1 MGVGFMRKVGILILY
16 IVTIM
21 SLIAGCT
28 NVQIEIPD
36 EVFDGMI
43 MVDDKIYTYTGY
55 EVPVE
60 IDRGA
65 ILGKI
70 SSTVKEYEMPMG
82 NGQANFE
89 IKGARFAQ
97 YEDDMVVF
105 LNNKWVLFK
114 NQEDMISGFSVNNFG
129 FLMED
134 FSHEEIYKVFRTI
147 RKYIIVDDNYEANL
161 DSIIETSFRECGIDD
176 QSIIEDAKSN
186 LEITV
191 SPPKPTISPQAFK
204 LNQLS
209 GRGYT
214 IQGENLSE
222 ADDEFIIHF
231 GQSFVNLFNG
241 AVGEQLDVKFEKYIS
256 NPNLLKFADKMLEL
270 TQKQDLLG
278 RNSVNYGWNNEFK
291 KVKIERINDNLFNL
305 ELPYQFEGS
314 GNSCKML
321 VSSED
326 KTLKII
332 DFYFGSKDGI
342 DTITT
347 GHPAD
352 RKLDN
357 PNLWNDWEWV
367 RGVFSKLEELEEELN
382 SSLNKNGR

>member
-1 MGVGFMRKVGILILY
+1 MRKVAILILS
-16 IVTIM
+16 IVSIV

-43 MVDDKIYTYTGY
+43 MVEDKIYTYIGY

-60 IDRGA
+60 IDKGA

-70 SSTVKEYEMPMG
+70 TSTVNEYEMPME

-89 IKGARFAQ
+89 IKGAKFAR

-105 LNNKWVLFK
+105 LNNKWILFR
-114 NQEDMISGFSVNNFG
+114 NQENMISGFSVNGFG

-134 FSHEEIYKVFRTI
+134 FSDEEIYKVFRTI

-161 DSIIETSFRECGIDD
+161 DSIIETSFKECGIDD
-176 QSIIEDAKSN
+176 QSIIEAAKLN
-186 LEITV
+186 LEITA
-191 SPPKPTISPQAFK
+191 SPPKPTISPQAYK
-204 LNQLS
+204 LKQLS
-209 GRGYT
+209 GREYT
-214 IQGENLSE
+214 IQEENLYE
-222 ADDEFIIHF
+222 TDDEFIIAF

-241 AVGEQLDVKFEKYIS
+241 AVGEQEEVSFEKYIS
-256 NPNLLKFADKMLEL
+256 NPNLLKFADEMLEL
-270 TQKQDLLG
+270 TQKQDSLG
-278 RNSVNYGWNNEFK
+278 RNSVNYGLNNEFK
-291 KVKIERINDNLFNL
+291 KIKTDYINDNLCYL
-305 ELPYQFEGS
+305 QLPYEFEGS
-314 GNSCKML
+314 GNSCKIL
-321 VSSED
+321 VTSED
-326 KTLKII
+326 NTIKII

-342 DTITT
+342 DTLST

-357 PNLWNDWEWV
+357 PNLWNNEEWV
-367 RGVFSKLEELEEELN
+367 RDVFSKLEELEEELN
-382 SSLNKNGR
+382 SSLNPSE